1 MGDVNLIPAARLA
14 SKHRQARQRMW
25 VIICGAY
32 LMSLMVASLSA
43 RALWRGDDA
52 VARELTSTVQNI
64 EQYNS
69 AIIELRQ
76 DLGQATAALE
86 TTRAVSG
93 QPSWGK
99 LLILLS
105 NELGAEVVLS
115 KCQFISSSKED
126 KKITDHR
133 PPRVFLSKTRAGGGL
148 PERQYR
154 LNLSGFG
161 RTQSSVS
168 RFVLRLERMNI
179 FESVTLV
186 DSNRGGFLND
196 EAVAF
201 SIECRLL

>member
-14 SKHRQARQRMW
+14 RKHRKARQRIW
-25 VIICGAY
+25 VVICGAY
-32 LMSLMVASLSA
+32 LMSLIVASLSA
-43 RALWRGDDA
+43 QALWGSDDA
-52 VARELTSTVQNI
+52 VARDLDSTVQNI

-69 AIIELRQ
+69 TIIELQ
-76 DLGQATAALE
+76 KELGQATAALQ
-86 TTRAVSG
+86 TARAVSS
-93 QPSWGK
+93 QPGWGK

-105 NELGAEVVLS
+105 NQLGAEVVLS
-115 KCQFISSSKED
+115 KCQLISSSKED

-133 PPRVFLSKTRAGGGL
+133 PASGGL
-148 PERQYR
+148 LERQYR

-168 RFVLRLERMNI
+168 QFVLRLEQMNI

-186 DSNRGGFLND
+186 DSNRCVFLND

-201 SIECRLL
+201 IIECRF

>member
-14 SKHRQARQRMW
+14 SKHRKAKQRMW
-25 VIICGAY
+25 MVICGAY
-32 LMSLMVASLSA
+32 LMSLAVASLSA
-43 RALWRGDDA
+43 RALWGGDDA
-52 VARELTSTVQNI
+52 VVKELTSTVQNI

-69 AIIELRQ
+69 AITELRK
-76 DLGQATAALE
+76 DLSQATAELL
-86 TTRAVSG
+86 TTRTVKD

-115 KCQFISSSKED
+115 KCQLISSSKKARLSSAKD

-133 PPRVFLSKTRAGGGL
+133 LAWGGL

-179 FESVTLV
+179 FESVILV
-186 DSNRGGFLND
+186 DSNRCSFLNG

>member
-32 LMSLMVASLSA
+32 LMSLIVASLSA

-105 NELGAEVVLS
+105 NELGAEVVLN
-115 KCQFISSSKED
+115 KCQLISSSKEARLPSAKD

-133 PPRVFLSKTRAGGGL
+133 PTSGGL